1 MILFFFYYYC
11 YYFLKINPPF
21 DCRITICSNILLFLR
36 DKSSKGKSFWVKL
49 RGEKAELDEI
59 LDSEK
64 QRQSLPRRVATL
76 LADDITSLIDTTLHY
91 VKRPTLERIQLHDK
105 VPRRISLSSTAK
117 PRN

>member
-21 DCRITICSNILLFLR
+21 DCRIAICSNILLFLR

-76 LADDITSLIDTTLHY
+76 LADE
-91 VKRPTLERIQLHDK
+91 P
-105 VPRRISLSSTAK
+105 
-117 PRN
+117 N